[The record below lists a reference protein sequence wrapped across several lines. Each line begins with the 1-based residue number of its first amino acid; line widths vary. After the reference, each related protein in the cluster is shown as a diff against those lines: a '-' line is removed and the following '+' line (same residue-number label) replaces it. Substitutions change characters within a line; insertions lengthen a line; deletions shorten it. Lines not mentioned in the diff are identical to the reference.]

1 MFNTRPGK
9 SYRALSADCPVH
21 SKGTKHKS
29 TLSSEAGS
37 HSIEGKGGTDTDI
50 ESDES
55 ESIVVLPFP
64 FQVHGGIPYYEETD
78 SRFTHR
84 PFLNGSDREVF
95 TINLFPAY

>member
-1 MFNTRPGK
+1 MFHTRPGK

-50 ESDES
+50 ESDEAD
-55 ESIVVLPFP
+55 SIVVLPFP
-64 FQVHGGIPYYEETD
+64 FQVQGGIPYYEETD